1 MKKAKSTTKKSKVIE
16 FDLEKI
22 KRFTEQELSRLSQ
35 QNTDLPF
42 CYQIGSDVLV
52 GECRVKKQSDSEWTV
67 YHRNY
72 EEFTFFTRKDAIFY
86 CIAIFKNQI
95 DLANTIKTQD
105 QLLSRLEFD
114 AIIYRK
120 RYKTATDKGDEFK
133 AELYSTR
140 YLDTMDRISGVK
152 KELQNCV
159 NLAKYIKVKI

>member
-16 FDLEKI
+16 FDLDKI
-22 KRFTEQELSRLSQ
+22 KRFTELELKKLSK

-42 CYQIGSDVLV
+42 CYQLGTDILV
-52 GECRVKKQSDSEWTV
+52 GECRVKKISDSEWTV
-67 YHRNY
+67 YYNDY

-86 CIAIFKNQI
+86 CIAIFKNQRE
-95 DLANTIKTQD
+95 LANTIKTQD
-105 QLLSRLEFD
+105 RLLSQLEFD

-120 RYKTATDKGDEFK
+120 RFKTANTKGDSFK
-133 AELYSTR
+133 AEMYSTR
-140 YLDTMDRISGVK
+140 YIETMNRISQVK